1 MITLYTK
8 DHCPFCTQAKN
19 LLNNNSIPFEEVN
32 IGLDTGAR
40 EFIVNE
46 GHRTVPQ
53 LYVKGQLLVEGGYQ
67 GLAKAPLEIIKQ
79 RIEELNA
86 TE

>member
-8 DHCPFCTQAKN
+8 DHCPFCAQAKA
-19 LLNNNSIPFEEVN
+19 LLEKNDIPYEEVN
-32 IGLDTGAR
+32 IIKDSSAKQFVLA
-40 EFIVNE
+40 E
-46 GHRTVPQ
+46 GHKTVPQ

-67 GLAKAPLEIIKQ
+67 GLAKAPLEVIKQ

-86 TE
+86 N

>member
-8 DHCPFCTQAKN
+8 DHCPFCAQAKA
-19 LLNNNSIPFEEVN
+19 LLEQNNISFEEVN
-32 IGLDTGAR
+32 IIKDPTAKQFVLA
-40 EFIVNE
+40 E

-67 GLAKAPLEIIKQ
+67 GLSKLPIDLVKK

-86 TE
+86 N

>member
-8 DHCPFCTQAKN
+8 DHCPFCSQAKA
-19 LLNNNSIPFEEVN
+19 LLEQNDIPYEEVN
-32 IGLDTGAR
+32 IIKDTTAKQFVIG
-40 EFIVNE
+40 E

-53 LYVKGQLLVEGGYQ
+53 LYVKGKLLVEGGYQ
-67 GLAKAPLEIIKQ
+67 GLSKLPLETVKQ

-86 TE
+86 N

>member
-8 DHCPFCTQAKN
+8 DHCPFCTQAKT

-32 IGLDTGAR
+32 IGLDSGAR
-40 EFIVNE
+40 DFVVNE

-67 GLAKAPLEIIKQ
+67 GLANAPLEIIKQ

>member
-8 DHCPFCTQAKN
+8 DHCPFCSQAKA
-19 LLNNNSIPFEEVN
+19 LLEQNDIPYEEVN
-32 IGLDTGAR
+32 IIKDPTAKQFVIG
-40 EFIVNE
+40 E

-53 LYVKGQLLVEGGYQ
+53 LYVKGKLLVEGGYQ
-67 GLAKAPLEIIKQ
+67 GLSKLPLETVKQ

-86 TE
+86 D